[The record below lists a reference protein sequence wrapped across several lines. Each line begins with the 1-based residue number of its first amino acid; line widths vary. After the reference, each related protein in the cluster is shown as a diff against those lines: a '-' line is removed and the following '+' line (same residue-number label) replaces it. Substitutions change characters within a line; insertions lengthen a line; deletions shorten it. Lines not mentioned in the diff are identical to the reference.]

1 MSASAFKRIIS
12 DKYYR
17 RHKRLY
23 SKFESRTIPC
33 AFYDASRAPSGSSE
47 ITDHP
52 QPYPA
57 YTNDESFNSG
67 IDTDSSTDYAS
78 DSGET
83 EGLVNFSPISKPM
96 PEPTCEPESFSNK
109 LAKWALQFNIAHN
122 ALGDLLR
129 LLIEQ
134 GIEMPKDPRTLLK
147 TPRETDGSI
156 LSVVEPGHYIHFG
169 FQKSLLKLLNVFNRK
184 NSKHFEY
191 NTIRLCVNI
200 DGLPISKSSG
210 NQIWPIM
217 INIMDNKDYV
227 EIVGIYQGNA
237 KPSDSNSF
245 LNEFVDEAN
254 DILAN
259 GLIYLNKTYTTKLL
273 FVCDVPAKSFIKC
286 TRGHSGYMSCS
297 KCNVEGVFQS
307 GDYSTA
313 RSKARKAEV
322 TSDLNSD
329 DGKNK
334 RQRKKKFMSSSESE
348 SEDNRVLSQFRKKL
362 PTPPKKKSRLSL
374 EVSRPTSNT
383 LTLVD
388 ANVTTEI
395 SESQPRGQP
404 SATSSSNSSCNN
416 LCTHCC
422 TKNSKNKDNKTTLF
436 VIKDI
441 CCDILAKV
449 EKLQTSEP
457 VNPIPGN
464 LLNQVGIDFPMT
476 TMEELSIFEEFFK
489 NEEKY
494 TVLVRMFSKMGGST
508 TGDFIRRCL
517 APIISNELAMKF
529 SFIGRKGKEN
539 LVLSAYPRQL

>member
-1 MSASAFKRIIS
+1 MDHKSKTWTVVHFDDDDTVEAVPSIWIHGDQCLWPPYNHDKLQKAIQNGEMNSHWPSHKITLFK
-12 DKYYR
+12 
-17 RHKRLY
+17 
-23 SKFESRTIPC
+23 
-33 AFYDASRAPSGSSE
+33 DAR
-47 ITDHP
+47 
-52 QPYPA
+52 
-57 YTNDESFNSG
+57 F
-67 IDTDSSTDYAS
+67 
-78 DSGET
+78 
-83 EGLVNFSPISKPM
+83 
-96 PEPTCEPESFSNK
+96 
-109 LAKWALQFNIAHN
+109 
-122 ALGDLLR
+122 R
-129 LLIEQ
+129 
-134 GIEMPKDPRTLLK
+134 
-147 TPRETDGSI
+147 
-156 LSVVEPGHYIHFG
+156 
-169 FQKSLLKLLNVFNRK
+169 
-184 NSKHFEY
+184 
-191 NTIRLCVNI
+191 
-200 DGLPISKSSG
+200 
-210 NQIWPIM
+210 
-217 INIMDNKDYV
+217 
-227 EIVGIYQGNA
+227 
-237 KPSDSNSF
+237 
-245 LNEFVDEAN
+245 
-254 DILAN
+254 
-259 GLIYLNKTYTTKLL
+259 
-273 FVCDVPAKSFIKC
+273 
-286 TRGHSGYMSCS
+286 
-297 KCNVEGVFQS
+297 
-307 GDYSTA
+307 DYSTA

-388 ANVTTEI
+388 ANVTIEI

-529 SFIGRKGKEN
+529 SFIGRKEKEN
-539 LVLSAYPRQL
+539 FSVICLSKAIVEAADKMPFIKDKKETESAIGSWLKRGKARLEHSEKNK